1 VRDAD
6 GDAAAIG
13 PQVVNAVRNG
23 DADRVGAEVVIV
35 DPTRGEVPS
44 RARVLEGAD
53 QLPLLGVDADD
64 GQVTA
69 LEVMAQVAD
78 VQKLLVAIGTGIG
91 GELLVVDPERIAHLA
106 EQTPDR
112 VRTDGDAKVA
122 ERQGH
127 FGRGAAGPFHTGD
140 GIPGG
145 VVLQQE
151 LDQGDEVGR
160 FFSAGGRPPPP
171 RRTRPGATS

>member
-1 VRDAD
+1 M
-6 GDAAAIG
+6 
-13 PQVVNAVRNG
+13 
-23 DADRVGAEVVIV
+23 IV
-35 DPTRGEVPS
+35 DRTRGKIPA

-53 QLPLLGVDADD
+53 ELPLLRIDAED
-64 GQVTA
+64 GQVAT
-69 LEVMAQVAD
+69 LEVIAQVAD
-78 VQKLLVAIGTGIG
+78 VEELLVAIRTGVG
-91 GELLVVDPERIAHLA
+91 GELLVIDAERIAHLS
-106 EQTPDR
+106 EQTPDG
-112 VRTDGDAKVA
+112 VRTDGDTKVA
-122 ERQGH
+122 EGDGH
-127 FGRGAAGPFHTGD
+127 FGGGAAGPFHTGD

>member
-1 VRDAD
+1 MV
-6 GDAAAIG
+6 
-13 PQVVNAVRNG
+13 
-23 DADRVGAEVVIV
+23 V

-53 QLPLLGVDADD
+53 QFPLLGVDADD
-64 GQVTA
+64 GQVAA
-69 LEVMAQVAD
+69 LEVTAQVAD
-78 VQKLLVAIGTGIG
+78 VQKLLVAIGTRVG
-91 GELLVVDPERIAHLA
+91 GDLLVVDAERIAHVA
-106 EQTPDR
+106 EQPPDR

-127 FGRGAAGPFHTGD
+127 FGGRAAGPFHPGD
-140 GIPGG
+140 GITGG
-145 VVLQQE
+145 VVFQQE

-160 FFSAGGRPPPP
+160 FFSASGRPPPA